1 LYTIRYLQRNDDR
14 LRRLEDLIKEYNIDG
29 VVYQSFAGCQV
40 YELEQRSVAQHLE
53 KLGIPML
60 YVEADYSPAQGGQV
74 STRVEAFIESLK
86 G

>member
-1 LYTIRYLQRNDDR
+1 MVLFINP
-14 LRRLEDLIKEYNIDG
+14 
-29 VVYQSFAGCQV
+29 FGCQV

-60 YVEADYSPAQGGQV
+60 YVEADYSPAQGGQL

-86 G
+86 VRKRKRK